1 MTVEFVH
8 AGNAIDYTPGADVA
22 AGAVVVEEDL
32 VGVTKLPIKE
42 SELGSLHVVGVFDF
56 PKQTGAGKDIAF
68 GKKVYW
74 DATPGHIKKT
84 SGGGAVYAGKC
95 VLAAGEDDETVRV
108 RLEQ

>member
-1 MTVEFVH
+1 MAEFIH

-22 AGAVVVEEDL
+22 AGAVVVQEDL
-32 VGVTKLPIKE
+32 VGVTKRAIKE
-42 SELGSLHVVGVFDF
+42 NELGALVVSGVFDF
-56 PKQTGAGKDIAF
+56 PKETGGGKDIAA

-74 DATPGHIKKT
+74 DATPGIVKKT
-84 SGGGAVYAGKC
+84 ASGATYLGKA